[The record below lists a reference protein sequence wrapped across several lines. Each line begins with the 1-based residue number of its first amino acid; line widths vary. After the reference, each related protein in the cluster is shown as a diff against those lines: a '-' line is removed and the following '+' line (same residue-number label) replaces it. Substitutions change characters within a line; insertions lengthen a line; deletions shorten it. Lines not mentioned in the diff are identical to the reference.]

1 MYNTYMNHLIS
12 ITKSDGT
19 KQLFEE
25 EKLINSLKRVGAS
38 PEIIEDIV
46 EEVEKEM
53 QEGMETAHIYRRAF
67 ALLHKHSMPTAI
79 KYSIRR
85 ALMELGPDGF
95 PFEKFVARI
104 FKMWGYETITDQNLL
119 GGCVEHEVDVVAW
132 KDGSLAMAE
141 AKFHNEFGIKSDL
154 KVALYV
160 KSRYD
165 DLADSTFSYGGEDRK
180 LTERWLITNTKF
192 TDRAIKYGTC
202 KDLKMLGWNYPI
214 KGNLHDIIEQNG
226 LHPITCM
233 TTINK
238 EQKRELISRN
248 CLVCIDVVGNP
259 NILNEIGIK
268 DTDREKVLTEAQ
280 IIIEQAK

>member
-1 MYNTYMNHLIS
+1 MNHLIS

-38 PEIIEDIV
+38 PQIIEDV
-46 EEVEKEM
+46 VDEVEKEM
-53 QEGMETAHIYRRAF
+53 LEGMATNEIYRKAF
-67 ALLHKHSMPTAI
+67 ALLHRHSLPTAV
-79 KYSIRR
+79 KYSVRR

-95 PFEKFVARI
+95 PFERFVARI
-104 FKMWGYETITDQNLL
+104 FKTWGYESVTDQNLF

-132 KDGSLAMAE
+132 KGDELAMAE

-165 DLADSTFSYGGEDRK
+165 DLAENTFSFGGKERK

-202 KDLKMLGWNYPI
+202 KDLKMLGWNYPV
-214 KGNLHDIIEQNG
+214 KESLHDIIEQNG

-233 TTINK
+233 TTISRD
-238 EQKRELISRN
+238 QKRELISRN

-268 DTDREKVLTEAQ
+268 DTDKEKVLTEAQ